1 MFLLHEETHHK
12 MDSIRAKFFWG
23 SDGEKFKYHMVKWEN
38 TCLPKDLGGG
48 AGIINTRILN
58 EALVLK
64 WLWRLKNADRGH
76 TCFELLR
83 NKYLRNKNLASCKGK
98 GVHNFGRDFVRL
110 NTKLVGGE
118 TGGE

>member
-1 MFLLHEETHHK
+1 
-12 MDSIRAKFFWG
+12 
-23 SDGEKFKYHMVKWEN
+23 V
-38 TCLPKDLGGG
+38 
-48 AGIINTRILN
+48 
-58 EALVLK
+58 
-64 WLWRLKNADRGH
+64 WRLKNADRGH